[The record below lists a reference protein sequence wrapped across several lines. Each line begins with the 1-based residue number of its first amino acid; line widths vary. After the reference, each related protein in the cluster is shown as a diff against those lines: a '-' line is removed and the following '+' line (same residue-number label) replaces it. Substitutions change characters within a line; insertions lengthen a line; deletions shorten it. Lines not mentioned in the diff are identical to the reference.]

1 MTLLSEVPFAFI
13 VKKFPSVKLFYTSA
27 ATDSSDKYEVWVC
40 EVNPVSELHWK
51 VKYDFACKPQHAL
64 IRVNE
69 WPSAI
74 LCMHF
79 HYCHSNPKNPIGF
92 VGRGWGGVWICH
104 VEFSHRD
111 FTFVHVQSQWI
122 PDNMEDMNN
131 VNIELASVYSPEF
144 RIEGSRKY
152 IFLWWTAFIFII
164 FIFFIF
170 IWFFMVGSLPSTRKP
185 AVIRIAPTTSTNF
198 GEFFVI
204 WKRKKTWK
212 AGLNYFSRL
221 AKIVLH
227 KRRREKF
234 HGYFGVTEETPE
246 RKTESVGSTNH
257 HEESS
262 NLGKKISV
270 ATFYR
275 DTPHVSPGGYFQFF
289 LWNWDSNC
297 KSPANMCP
305 KIWAGDIIVLYCT
318 PIQSKVIV
326 LKKIENTFMYRCLAI
341 TCTLKI
347 LALPKG
353 WPNGP
358 P

>member
-1 MTLLSEVPFAFI
+1 MTHWVQHHRGYSCQEFLRVHCE
-13 VKKFPSVKLFYTSA
+13 KFPSVKLFYTSA

-144 RIEGSRKY
+144 RIWGSRN
-152 IFLWWTAFIFII
+152 
-164 FIFFIF
+164 
-170 IWFFMVGSLPSTRKP
+170 FFMVGSFNFDFSIFSCPEQLNRTHCPS
-185 AVIRIAPTTSTNF
+185 VC
-198 GEFFVI
+198 
-204 WKRKKTWK
+204 
-212 AGLNYFSRL
+212 Y
-221 AKIVLH
+221 H
-227 KRRREKF
+227 
-234 HGYFGVTEETPE
+234 
-246 RKTESVGSTNH
+246 
-257 HEESS
+257 
-262 NLGKKISV
+262 
-270 ATFYR
+270 
-275 DTPHVSPGGYFQFF
+275 
-289 LWNWDSNC
+289 
-297 KSPANMCP
+297 
-305 KIWAGDIIVLYCT
+305 
-318 PIQSKVIV
+318 
-326 LKKIENTFMYRCLAI
+326 
-341 TCTLKI
+341 
-347 LALPKG
+347 
-353 WPNGP
+353 
-358 P
+358 